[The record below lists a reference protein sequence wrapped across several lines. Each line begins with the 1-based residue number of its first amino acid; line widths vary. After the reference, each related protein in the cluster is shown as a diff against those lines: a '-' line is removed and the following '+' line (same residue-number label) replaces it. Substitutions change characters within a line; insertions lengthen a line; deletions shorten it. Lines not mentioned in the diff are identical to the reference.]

1 MPKYPNV
8 DGVVQGM
15 TGSVYSALAHRL
27 KQYSGPVFPLHVGDT
42 WMEPPVGCRMED
54 LAVEESPG
62 MHRYANPHGLPVL
75 LEAIENYAADR
86 MSQPT
91 DAGNILVTAGATG
104 GLGAVVGALVSPGD
118 EVLILAP
125 YWPLIAG
132 IVRLFKGIPV
142 EVPFIGNVD
151 SRETILEVLSRYKT
165 EKTTA
170 IYLNTPNN
178 PTGKNIP
185 QKWMEAIGE
194 WVREHQLWVIS
205 DEVYDQYIYDGT
217 AHTYMRELLPER
229 TFSAFSFSKAYGMA
243 GNRCGYVIG
252 PADQM
257 SICRRVSTHTFYST
271 PTASQLAATRALM
284 LPEGKAWVSRARA
297 RYADLGRAAATR
309 LGEAS
314 PEGGTFLFIDVSE
327 ALHGRNLL
335 SLLESC
341 VDRGLLVA
349 PGSSFGPY
357 PNHIRLCFTSAEPDL
372 VREGVEILANLLG
385 R

>member
-1 MPKYPNV
+1 
-8 DGVVQGM
+8 
-15 TGSVYSALAHRL
+15 
-27 KQYSGPVFPLHVGDT
+27 
-42 WMEPPVGCRMED
+42 MED